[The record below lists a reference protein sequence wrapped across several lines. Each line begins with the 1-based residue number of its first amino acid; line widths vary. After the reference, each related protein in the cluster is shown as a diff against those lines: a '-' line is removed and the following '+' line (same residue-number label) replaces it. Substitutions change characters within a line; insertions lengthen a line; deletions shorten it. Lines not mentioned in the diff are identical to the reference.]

1 MHTESGERLLPR
13 GFRLDLPVNSGA
25 LQNRSWVPAGLFV
38 SMTLLLL
45 AGAPGILRLAYPAAA
60 LLAGLYLYAKSPSH
74 YFTFTLWLYFLTP
87 FARRLTDYRIGGYID
102 GNTMLL
108 APALVSLVALLAL
121 ERIPRRMDDCW
132 LTFVLLLAPFFM
144 AGRSVLPCFRT
155 VKRCSNPWLAG

>member
-13 GFRLDLPVNSGA
+13 GFRLDLPVNSRT
-25 LQNRSWVPAGLFV
+25 LQNRSWMPAGLLV
-38 SMTLLLL
+38 LMTLLLL
-45 AGAPGILRLAYPAAA
+45 AGAPGVLRLAYPAAA
-60 LLAGLYLYAKSPSH
+60 LLAGLYLYVKSPSR

-121 ERIPRRMDDCW
+121 NKVPRRMDD
-132 LTFVLLLAPFFM
+132 
-144 AGRSVLPCFRT
+144 S
-155 VKRCSNPWLAG
+155 